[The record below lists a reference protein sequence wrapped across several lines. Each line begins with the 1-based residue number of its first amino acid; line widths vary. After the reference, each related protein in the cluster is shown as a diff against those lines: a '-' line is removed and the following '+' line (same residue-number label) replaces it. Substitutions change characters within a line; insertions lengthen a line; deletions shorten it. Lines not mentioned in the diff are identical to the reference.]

1 MRRSVGGSAR
11 SLDWRRCPVIALHG
25 TLINGSFEKTFDLH
39 VGNEIVGVVGANGTG
54 KTSLLRV
61 VAGLHCLSSGELN
74 IDGEIVDA
82 PTRNIFVKP
91 ESRHIGMV
99 FQDHSLLPFLTA
111 LENVAFPLIA
121 RGHSRSTAQRL
132 ADEFVE
138 QFGVSHVASQLAK
151 TLSGGQS
158 QRVAIARAL
167 IGKPKAILLDE
178 PLSAIDEESKPEV
191 RAIIRER
198 IAALGVPS
206 LIVSHEIDDVRQM
219 CTRIENYT
227 R

>member
-1 MRRSVGGSAR
+1 MI
-11 SLDWRRCPVIALHG
+11 SLRG
-25 TLINGSFEKTFDLH
+25 TLVNGSFEKTFDLQ

-61 VAGLHCLSSGELN
+61 IAGLYNLSSGELN
-74 IDGEIVDA
+74 IDGEIADSPA
-82 PTRNIFVKP
+82 QNIFVRP

-121 RGHSRSTAQRL
+121 RGHSRSTAKKL
-132 ADEFVE
+132 AKEMLD
-138 QFGVSHVASQLAK
+138 QFEVSHVASQLAK

-167 IGKPKAILLDE
+167 IGNPKAILLDE
-178 PLSAIDEESKPEV
+178 PLSAIDEESRPTI
-191 RAIIRER
+191 RARVRER
-198 IAALGVPS
+198 LMALGVPA
-206 LIVSHEIDDVRQM
+206 LIVSHEMEDVRQM